1 MQTKWHHGIRQTLA
15 VEFLFVQVF
24 VCVQVA
30 LMSHSEALQR
40 AEPFCGGSLLSDTW
54 VITAAHCLMEAKI
67 KNHHFFVR
75 VGREKNN
82 TYTSNEGPSPK
93 LTVTRLSTNLQVN
106 TM

>member
-1 MQTKWHHGIRQTLA
+1 MQTKWHHGIRQSLA
-15 VEFLFVQVF
+15 VEFVFVQVF

-54 VITAAHCLMEAKI
+54 VITAAHCLMEARI
-67 KNHHFFVR
+67 KKRHFFVR

-82 TYTSNEGPSPK
+82 TYTSNEGRS
-93 LTVTRLSTNLQVN
+93 
-106 TM
+106 

>member
-1 MQTKWHHGIRQTLA
+1 MQTKWPHGIHQSLA
-15 VEFLFVQVF
+15 VEFPFVQVF

-67 KNHHFFVR
+67 KNRNFFVR

-82 TYTSNEGPSPK
+82 AYTSNEGRP
-93 LTVTRLSTNLQVN
+93 
-106 TM
+106 